1 MPAVPVSR
9 KRKKKSQPG
18 RRSPRQ
24 PMAPSRGGPAVAGV
38 FGELFEYRQKLAEH
52 RTALAGDAAGA
63 LIDALIASAPG
74 RSDDDLEDDLC
85 IRYGAAMASFE
96 DGSVEDIVNPEDL
109 VGALLSAIDER
120 FHKPADAGADVA
132 VLQRLLTVVAGVLPF
147 PLSESASVLIS
158 AHLDARTAKRA
169 VRGRVVT
176 GPVLWARDVY
186 GTRWA
191 VVAPFTSDAGPDRWY
206 LWDVDACGYEV
217 LTVHSGFHPS
227 AESAVAA
234 WRESVGQVAAGGAV
248 LTAVDDSETLDA
260 LLRGEVDGIRIGGE
274 DEEQYAEFLRSRRLS
289 GAARKAVRRVRG
301 PAFARLTVADAKA
314 QFAQRL
320 QQIDYR
326 GGIVGEG
333 DDAGPIGPDELAEEL
348 AESWSPGDHPT
359 LYPFCSP
366 HKVAVAVVHLR
377 DFFQDDFA
385 AELVALLPEWIR
397 FLAEHT
403 AMPAEL
409 TERCLAYASGELQ
422 FPGIL
427 DDRGRSNP
435 MARVTE

>member
-1 MPAVPVSR
+1 MPVSR
-9 KRKKKSQPG
+9 KRKKKSQSG
-18 RRSPRQ
+18 SRSSRQ
-24 PMAPSRGGPAVAGV
+24 SMVSSRGGSAGAGV
-38 FGELFEYRQKLAEH
+38 FGELFEYRQRLAEH
-52 RTALAGDAAGA
+52 RTALAGDAAGT
-63 LIDALIASAPG
+63 LIDALVASAPG

-96 DGSVEDIVNPEDL
+96 GGSVEDIVNPEDF
-109 VGALLSAIDER
+109 VGALLSALDER
-120 FHKPADAGADVA
+120 FHKPAEADADVA
-132 VLQRLLTVVAGVLPF
+132 VLQRVLAVVAGVLPF
-147 PLSESASVLIS
+147 PFSESASGLMS
-158 AHLDARTAKRA
+158 AHLDARTAKRVA
-169 VRGRVVT
+169 RGRAVT

-206 LWDVDACGYEV
+206 LWDVDTCGYEV

-234 WRESVGQVAAGGAV
+234 WRESVGQGAAGGAV
-248 LTAVDDSETLDA
+248 LTAVEDSETLDA
-260 LLRGEVDGIRIGGE
+260 LLRGEVEGIRIGGE
-274 DEEQYAEFLRSRRLS
+274 DEEQYAEFLRSRRL
-289 GAARKAVRRVRG
+289 GATARKAVRRVRG
-301 PAFARLTVADAKA
+301 RAFARLTAADAKA

-320 QQIDYR
+320 RQTDHR
-326 GGIVGEG
+326 GGIVGEEE
-333 DDAGPIGPDELAEEL
+333 DAGPDDLAMEL
-348 AESWSPGDHPT
+348 AESWSPQDHPT

-366 HKVAVAVVHLR
+366 HKVAVAVLHLR
-377 DFFQDDFA
+377 DHYKEDFA

-409 TERCLAYASGELQ
+409 TERCLTYASGELQ

-427 DDRGRSNP
+427 DDRGRPNP
-435 MARVTE
+435 MARIAE